1 MRKYLMI
8 CNAYP
13 TLENLYS
20 NSFLHRRVK
29 AYQQEG
35 LHVDIV
41 VITTKV
47 LKDKYY
53 DGVQIKYMDEYQI
66 ASFLKANDYSTVLF
80 HFINKKMFHGI
91 EQLSEEKRPYIVV
104 WLHGFEAEA
113 WHRRYYN
120 FLENIN
126 QLDNML
132 ERKDTVFEPQREF
145 LRDIMTREDLN
156 ITFIYVSRRFKE
168 LYVDPYVGVV
178 PEKYYIIHNIIDNEL
193 FEYQKKSSDDRFKI
207 CSIRPFTAKNYAND
221 LTVEVI
227 KKLSRKKYFKKLEFN
242 IYGDG
247 KLFNVL
253 TNPLKTF
260 ENVHLHKGFVKQ
272 DDIPEIHRGHGIYLG
287 PSRHDSQ
294 GVSLGEAMSS
304 GLVPVTNAI
313 GGIPE
318 FITHK
323 ETGMLAP
330 RDDVEA
336 MVEHLEYLYKH
347 PRKFKKISEQA
358 SKSIKQQAGID
369 TVISK
374 EVEVITNGR
383 SKLEKGLS

>member
-1 MRKYLMI
+1 MHKYLMI

-13 TLENLYS
+13 TLENLYA

-29 AYQQEG
+29 AYQQKG
-35 LHVDIV
+35 LEVDIV

-53 DGVQIKYMDEYQI
+53 DGVHIKYMDEYQI
-66 ASFLKANDYSTVLF
+66 ASFLKENDYSTVLF
-80 HFINKKMFHGI
+80 HFINQKMFYGI
-91 EQLSEEKRPYIVV
+91 NQLEEQERPNIVV

-120 FLENIN
+120 FLENIS
-126 QLDNML
+126 QLDNAL
-132 ERKDTVFEPQREF
+132 ERKDTVFQPQKEF
-145 LRDIMTREDLN
+145 LQDIMTRKDLN
-156 ITFIYVSRRFKE
+156 IKFIYVSRRFKE

-178 PEKYYIIHNIIDNEL
+178 PDNYHIIHNIIDDEL
-193 FEYQKKSSDDRFKI
+193 FQYHKKSADDRLKI
-207 CSIRPFTAKNYAND
+207 CTIRPFTAKNYAND
-221 LTVEVI
+221 ITVDVI
-227 KKLSRKKYFKKLEFN
+227 KQLSRKKYFHKLEFN

-253 TNPLKTF
+253 TNPLKQF
-260 ENVHLHKGFVKQ
+260 DNVNLHKGFVKQ
-272 DDIPEIHRGHGIYLG
+272 NDIPEIHKNHGIYLG

-304 GLVPVTNAI
+304 GLVPVTNNI

-323 ETGMLAP
+323 ETGMLAS
-330 RDDVEA
+330 RDNVNE
-336 MVEHLEYLYKH
+336 MVKHIEFLYKH
-347 PRKFKKISEQA
+347 ARKFKKMSENA
-358 SKSIKQQAGID
+358 AESIKQQAGLDI
-369 TVISK
+369 VISK
-374 EVEVITNGR
+374 EIEVITNGW
-383 SKLEKGLS
+383 S

>member
-1 MRKYLMI
+1 MKYLMI

-13 TLENLYS
+13 TLENLYA

-29 AYQQEG
+29 AYQQKG
-35 LHVDIV
+35 LEVDIV

-53 DGVQIKYMDEYQI
+53 DGVHIKYMDEYQI
-66 ASFLKANDYSTVLF
+66 ASYLQENDYSTVLF

-91 EQLSEEKRPYIVV
+91 DQLDGDKRPNIVV

-120 FLENIN
+120 FLENVS
-126 QLDNML
+126 QLNNAL
-132 ERKDTVFEPQREF
+132 ERKETVFEPQKEF
-145 LRDIMTREDLN
+145 LKDIMTRDDLN
-156 ITFIYVSRRFKE
+156 IKFIYVSERFKE

-178 PEKYYIIHNIIDNEL
+178 PENYYIIHNIIDDEL
-193 FEYQKKSSDDRFKI
+193 FEYHKKSADDRLKI
-207 CSIRPFTAKNYAND
+207 CTIRPFTARNYAND
-221 LTVEVI
+221 ITVDVI
-227 KKLSRKKYFKKLEFN
+227 KQLSKKRYFNKLEFN

-253 TNPLKTF
+253 TNSLNQF
-260 ENVHLHKGFVKQ
+260 DNVNLHKGFVKQ
-272 DDIPEIHRGHGIYLG
+272 DEIPEIHKQHGIYLG

-304 GLVPVTNAI
+304 GLVPVSNAI

-323 ETGMLAP
+323 KTGMLAS
-330 RDDVEA
+330 RDNVSE
-336 MVEHLEYLYKH
+336 MVNHIDYLYKNA
-347 PRKFKKISEQA
+347 RKFKKMSVQA
-358 SKSIKQQAGID
+358 AKSIKKQAGLD
-369 TVISK
+369 VVISR
-374 EVEVITNGR
+374 EIEVITNGW
-383 SKLEKGLS
+383 S

>member
-1 MRKYLMI
+1 MQKYLMI

-13 TLENLYS
+13 TLENLYA

-29 AYQQEG
+29 AYQQKG
-35 LHVDIV
+35 LDVDIV

-53 DGVQIKYMDEYQI
+53 DGVHIKYMDEYQI

-80 HFINKKMFHGI
+80 HFINKKMFYGI
-91 EQLSEEKRPYIVV
+91 DQLDAEERPNIAV

-126 QLDNML
+126 QLDNAL
-132 ERKDTVFEPQREF
+132 ERKDTVFETQKEF
-145 LRDIMTREDLN
+145 LQDIMTRNDLN
-156 ITFIYVSRRFKE
+156 IKFIYVSQRFKE

-178 PEKYYIIHNIIDNEL
+178 PDNYHIIHNIIDDEL
-193 FEYQKKSSDDRFKI
+193 FQYHKKSADDRLKI

-221 LTVEVI
+221 ITVEVI
-227 KKLSRKKYFKKLEFN
+227 KQLSRKKYFHKLEFN

-253 TNPLKTF
+253 TNPLKQF
-260 ENVHLHKGFVKQ
+260 ENVTLHKGFVKQ
-272 DDIPEIHRGHGIYLG
+272 NDIPLIHKNHGIYLG

-323 ETGMLAP
+323 ETGMLAA
-330 RDDVEA
+330 RDNVTE
-336 MVEHLEYLYKH
+336 MVEHVEYLYKH
-347 PRKFKKISEQA
+347 ARKFKKISEQA
-358 SKSIKQQAGID
+358 SKSIKQQAGLE

-374 EVEVITNGR
+374 EIEVITNGW
-383 SKLEKGLS
+383 S

>member
-1 MRKYLMI
+1 MHKYLMI

-13 TLENLYS
+13 TLPNLYA

-29 AYQQEG
+29 AYQQKG
-35 LHVDIV
+35 LDVDVV

-53 DGVQIKYMDEYQI
+53 DGVHIKYMDEYQI

-80 HFINKKMFHGI
+80 HFINRKMFYGI
-91 EQLSEEKRPYIVV
+91 DQLEAEKRPNIVV

-120 FLENIN
+120 FLENVN
-126 QLDNML
+126 QLDNAL
-132 ERKDTVFEPQREF
+132 ARKETVFEPQKEF
-145 LRDIMTREDLN
+145 LREIMTRQDLN
-156 ITFIYVSRRFKE
+156 IKFVYVSQRFKE

-178 PEKYYIIHNIIDNEL
+178 PEKNYIIHNIIDDEL
-193 FEYQKKSSDDRFKI
+193 FPYHKKSADDRLKI
-207 CSIRPFTAKNYAND
+207 CSIRPYTAKNYAND
-221 LTVEVI
+221 ITVDVI

-242 IYGDG
+242 LYGDG
-247 KLFNVL
+247 KLFNIL
-253 TNPLKTF
+253 TNSLKAF
-260 ENVHLHKGFVKQ
+260 DNVHLHKGFVKQ
-272 DDIPEIHRGHGIYLG
+272 NDIPEIHKAHGIFLG

-323 ETGMLAP
+323 ETGMLAS
-330 RDDVEA
+330 RDNVDE
-336 MVEHLEYLYKH
+336 MVEHIDYLYKH
-347 PRKFKKISEQA
+347 TRQFKKISA
-358 SKSIKQQAGID
+358 KAAKSIKTQAGLN
-369 TVISK
+369 TVITK
-374 EVEVITNGR
+374 EVEVITNGW
-383 SKLEKGLS
+383 S